1 MVRRGLGRG
10 LATLLGERVSSSATL
25 EPPLDTT
32 AVPGSGETAVREIDV
47 DLITPN
53 PYQPRVELD
62 PEALE
67 ELAQSIRQH
76 GLLEPVLVRAIDTG
90 GNSYQLIAGQ
100 RRLHAARLV
109 GLERIPALV
118 HEATEAE
125 MLEIAIVENVQRE
138 DLNPIEEAM
147 AYHRLLEGVGDGGAG
162 LTQQEVADRVG
173 KSRATV
179 ANLLRLLDLPEYV
192 QDSVRNG
199 SLSQGHAKILAGL
212 SGEKCQEAWNYAVD
226 NKSSVRDLERFLAKP
241 VDETPIEVPES
252 HSESAPQRQPKT
264 KTHSSQPALDPHWNS
279 IQEALQERLRTKIT
293 LHKNKDDSG
302 VIEVHFFG
310 SEDLDRLLESLDI
323 EL

>member
-10 LATLLGERVSSSATL
+10 LATLLGEKPVSQLVSESSLGPVATI
-25 EPPLDTT
+25 EASDSPVRDLD
-32 AVPGSGETAVREIDV
+32 VESIR
-47 DLITPN
+47 PN

-76 GLLEPVLVRAIDTG
+76 GLLEPVLVRPLDPVENT
-90 GNSYQLIAGQ
+90 YQLIAGE
-100 RRLHAARLV
+100 RRLRASQLA
-109 GLERIPALV
+109 GLQRVPAIV

-138 DLNPIEEAM
+138 NLNPIEEAR
-147 AYHRLLEGVGDGGAG
+147 AYRRLLEGVGEGGAG
-162 LTQQEVADRVG
+162 LTQQEVAERVG
-173 KSRATV
+173 KSRAAV

-192 QDSVRNG
+192 QESVQNG

-212 SGEKCQEAWNYAVD
+212 DGEKCREAWTYVLE
-226 NKSSVRDLERFLAKP
+226 NKASVRDLEHFLAP
-241 VDETPIEVPES
+241 PET
-252 HSESAPQRQPKT
+252 QPSSTSSTRPKSKSRNT
-264 KTHSSQPALDPHWNS
+264 QNVLDTHWVAV
-279 IQEALQERLRTKIT
+279 QEAIQERLRTKIT
-293 LHKNKDDSG
+293 LRKNKDDSG
-302 VIEVHFFG
+302 VIEVHFFN